1 MPVPREEALVV
12 LHNDLR
18 PAVGKLDPFINRLKD
33 AGHTILQDFPAACV
47 PIVRGA
53 LVQDL
58 APFLS
63 DI

>member
-1 MPVPREEALVV
+1 V
-12 LHNDLR
+12 LHDDLP
-18 PAVGKLDPFINRLKD
+18 PAVGKLDPFINQLKD